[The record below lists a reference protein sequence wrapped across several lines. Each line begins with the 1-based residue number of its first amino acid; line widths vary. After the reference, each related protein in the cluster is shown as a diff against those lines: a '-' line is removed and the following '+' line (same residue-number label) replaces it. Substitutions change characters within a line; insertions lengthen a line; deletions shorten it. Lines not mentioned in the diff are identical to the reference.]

1 MIQLTQ
7 TPLLTITHRCYSSD
21 SIIITQGC
29 ITMSDLNILLE
40 PYELKHFTLK
50 NRIISTAHAPAYAEE
65 GMPKDRYQLYHEEK
79 SQRRDFNDNVWRSS
93 TVSPDCPP
101 TFGQVDVSQ
110 DKVIPYFE
118 KFSARIHQHGCKV
131 MCQIAHHWQTHPL
144 G

>member
-1 MIQLTQ
+1 
-7 TPLLTITHRCYSSD
+7 
-21 SIIITQGC
+21 
-29 ITMSDLNILLE
+29 MSDLNILLE

-79 SQRRDFNDNVWRSS
+79 AKGGTSMTMFGGSS

-118 KFSARIHQHGCKV
+118 KFSARIHQHG
-131 MCQIAHHWQTHPL
+131 L
-144 G
+144 